1 MLQEPS
7 AETKAK
13 AETLKAEG
21 NKAMSAKDYAA
32 AITAYSQAI
41 DLHAKNPVYFSN
53 RSAAYAQIGQHDKA
67 IEDAR
72 EASNVDPKFSKAYS
86 RLG

>member
-1 MLQEPS
+1 
-7 AETKAK
+7 
-13 AETLKAEG
+13 
-21 NKAMSAKDYAA
+21 MSAKDYGA
-32 AITAYSQAI
+32 AIASYSQAI
-41 DLHAKNPVYFSN
+41 ELDSKNPVYFSN

-72 EASNVDPKFSKAYS
+72 EASKVDPKFSKAYS